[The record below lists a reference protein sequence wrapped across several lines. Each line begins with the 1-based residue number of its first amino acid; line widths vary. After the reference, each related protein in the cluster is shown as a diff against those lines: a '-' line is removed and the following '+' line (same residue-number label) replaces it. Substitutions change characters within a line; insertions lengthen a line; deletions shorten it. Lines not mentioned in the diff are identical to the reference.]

1 MKEYFMAKTDRIDL
15 KMLHLLQNDGRLSNA
30 DLAQRVDVS
39 PATCHRRTQRLLDDG
54 YIRHVRAVIAPLD
67 F

>member
-1 MKEYFMAKTDRIDL
+1 MP
-15 KMLHLLQNDGRLSNA
+15 HLLQNDGRLSNA
-30 DLAQRVDVS
+30 DLALRVDVS